1 MLIYFLVFILVC
13 FILLAFVRWVSN
25 ENSPVQRASATVIHM
40 RRKKHLRTHHRSYHV
55 TFLAENGENIELR
68 VKHDEYN
75 AMAVGD
81 KGTLTYQGTRYKGFE
96 R

>member
-1 MLIYFLVFILVC
+1 MQILILVFVLVC
-13 FILLAFVRWVSN
+13 FLLLAFVRWFRN
-25 ENSPVQRASATVIHM
+25 ENSPVQNTPATVIHM

-55 TFLAENGENIELR
+55 TFLIESGEQLELR

-75 AMAVGD
+75 AMDVGD
-81 KGTLTYQGTRYKGFE
+81 KGTLTYQGTRYKSFE

>member
-1 MLIYFLVFILVC
+1 MQILILAFILVG
-13 FILLAFVRWVSN
+13 FILLAFIRRVRN

-40 RRKKHLRTHHRSYHV
+40 RRKKHLRTHQRSYYV
-55 TFLAENGENIELR
+55 TFLAENSEHIELR

-75 AMAVGD
+75 AMAIGD
-81 KGTLTYQGTRYKGFE
+81 KGTLTHQGTRYKSFE